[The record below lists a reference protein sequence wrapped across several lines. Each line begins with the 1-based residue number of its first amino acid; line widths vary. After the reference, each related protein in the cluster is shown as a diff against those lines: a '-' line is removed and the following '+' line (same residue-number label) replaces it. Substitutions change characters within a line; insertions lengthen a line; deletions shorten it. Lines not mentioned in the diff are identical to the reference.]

1 MHYLERGLGAP
12 TVLIHGLGS
21 SGADWAFQVPA
32 LAPRGR
38 IIVPDLC
45 GCGHSSAPE
54 HAYSVAA
61 WAADTWELLDALGV
75 STPNLVGFSMGGA
88 VALEMAL
95 QRPQAVPRLGL
106 INSLATYRV
115 DHWTKWCKARIDAA
129 LVRLLGIERT
139 AALIAAR
146 LFPEPG
152 QAAMRERAAVVIGS
166 VPAKTYLDQARALE
180 RWSAV
185 SRLAQLRSRTLL
197 IAAEYDYTPLAEKRA
212 LAARIGA
219 QIVVVRD
226 SRHGTPFDAI
236 RITNAALLAH
246 LSDQPLPPETSW
258 CRDDPTLPLPISLE
272 NSLAEEHAA
281 AGQRPAAAP
290 RPVVA
295 GDAGPVSRGAS
306 SAAASDSADPVVDP

>member
-1 MHYLERGLGAP
+1 MHYLERGEGAA

-21 SGADWAFQVPA
+21 SGADWALQAPA
-32 LAPRGR
+32 LAPLGR
-38 IIVPDLC
+38 IIVPDLA

-54 HAYSVAA
+54 QSYSVAA
-61 WAADTWELLDALGV
+61 WAAETWELLDALGII
-75 STPNLVGFSMGGA
+75 TPNLIGFSLGGA
-88 VALEMAL
+88 VAMEMAL
-95 QRPQAVPRLGL
+95 QRPEAVPRLGL

-129 LVRLLGIERT
+129 FVRILGIERT

-152 QAAMRERAAVVIGS
+152 QAAMRARAAIVIGS
-166 VPAKTYLDQARALE
+166 VPAQTYLDQARALE

-185 SRLAQLRSRTLL
+185 SRLAQLRCRTLL

-219 QIVVVRD
+219 EIVVVRD

-236 RITNAALLAH
+236 AITNAALLAH
-246 LSDQPLPPETSW
+246 LRDLPLPPESSW
-258 CRDDPTLPLPISLE
+258 CRDDPTLPLPITLE
-272 NSLAEEHAA
+272 NNLADEHAA
-281 AGQRPAAAP
+281 AALRPVAVGEPGAAAELDGADLSAP
-290 RPVVA
+290 R
-295 GDAGPVSRGAS
+295 
-306 SAAASDSADPVVDP
+306 